1 MCRLQPASSGQEE
14 GSGRI
19 TVPEIARRLNI
30 GRQAVYAMLKQG
42 VIPGLRIGRRWIVT
56 RHAYEQWER
65 TCGMREGAGL
75 TAPPEVTVLN

>member
-56 RHAYEQWER
+56 RHAYETFEH
-65 TCGMREGAGL
+65 TCGMQDRAGL
-75 TAPPEVTVLN
+75 VGPPEVRVLN